1 MTALAFVDR
10 YKAIRKQFYTPRPET
25 APQRKTVPVGR
36 KKYVYL
42 YPIGPVMPAYWMSKD
57 IGESMAAAQEI
68 IESQKVLSIPRNKG
82 MQIIREVC
90 IKYNISLEDL
100 ISERRHKAIVQPRQE
115 AMYRLCTETDWSLPR
130 IGRALGNRDH
140 TTVLHGRRAFQKR
153 LDSGEVKL

>member
-25 APQRKTVPVGR
+25 VPQRKTVPVGR

>member
-10 YKAIRKQFYTPRPET
+10 YKAIRKQFYMPRPELVSE
-25 APQRKTVPVGR
+25 PKRVPVER

-42 YPIGPVMPAYWMSKD
+42 FPIGPVMPAYWMTKD
-57 IGESMAAAQEI
+57 IGKSMAAAQEI
-68 IESQKVLSIPRNKG
+68 IESQKVLSVPRNKG

-90 IKYNISLEDL
+90 IKYNITLEDL
-100 ISERRHKAIVQPRQE
+100 ISERRHHAIVVPRQE

-140 TTVLHGRRAFQKR
+140 TTVLHGRKAYKRR
-153 LDSGEVKL
+153 LDAGEVVL

>member
-1 MTALAFVDR
+1 MNALAFVDR
-10 YKAIRKQFYTPRPET
+10 YKAIRKQFYTPRAELPSE
-25 APQRKTVPVGR
+25 PKTVPVAR

-42 YPIGPVMPAYWMSKD
+42 FPIGPVMPAYWMTKD

-68 IESQKVLSIPRNKG
+68 IESQKVLAVPRSKG

-100 ISERRHKAIVQPRQE
+100 ISERRTAKIVLPRQE

-140 TTVLHGRRAFQKR
+140 TTVLHGRRKFQAL
-153 LDSGEVKL
+153 LDAGEVTL

>member
-1 MTALAFVDR
+1 MTALAFIDD
-10 YKAIRKQFYTPRPET
+10 YKRIRQKFFTPRPEL
-25 APQRKTVPVGR
+25 PSEPKTVPVAR

-42 YPIGPVMPAYWMSKD
+42 FPIGPVMPAYWMTRD

-68 IESQKVLSIPRNKG
+68 IESQKVLALPRNKG

-90 IKYNISLEDL
+90 IKYNTSIEDL
-100 ISERRHKAIVQPRQE
+100 ISERRTQKLVMPRQE

-140 TTVLHGRRAFQKR
+140 TTVLHGRRKFEAR
-153 LDSGEVKL
+153 LKAGEVTL